1 MSGYIS
7 RRDTDAV
14 VRKLDN
20 MIIGPEHEEEWTEY
34 QEWIT
39 QGNIAD
45 SPEPLEEYKDPTI
58 QEKLARAGISIDEL
72 KEALGV

>member
-20 MIIGPEHEEEWTEY
+20 MIIGTEHKEDWAEY
-34 QEWIT
+34 QEWLAK
-39 QGNIAD
+39 GNVAD
-45 SPEPLEEYKDPTI
+45 PPEPLEEYKEPTV
-58 QEKLARAGISIDEL
+58 QEKLSRAGISIDEL
-72 KEALGV
+72 KEALGL

>member
-34 QEWIT
+34 QEWMT

-72 KEALGV
+72 KEALGI